1 MFFDLLN
8 ILKNLFCFT
17 GSYSNDVFPEPLS
30 VEEEEKCIK
39 GKMEGNIED
48 RNKLIE
54 HNLRLV
60 AHIIKKFDNK
70 YVDSDDLISIGTIGL
85 IKGVDTF
92 SSDKGVK
99 ITTYCA
105 RCIENEILMY
115 FRSNNRYNN
124 DISINDAV
132 GFDKDGNEIAIMD
145 VLKTPNPDFVSDIDL
160 KDNIE
165 LLKKYINITKS
176 EKKYNNGYIY
186 SYTFP
191 NGSSLYYTFVDKIY
205 FFSENVKAIETAIN
219 NINTKNILNEMT
231 KKIDDYNPNYIFTIQ
246 LEKANRILKYFNV
259 PLRNW
264 SYPNNLVIGSSVN
277 SNYTHINISFDANFR
292 KLKNNQ

>member
-1 MFFDLLN
+1 MFFNLLD

-48 RNKLIE
+48 RNRLIE

-165 LLKKYINITKS
+165 LLKKYINVLTPREREILIRRYGLNNQDEETQKTISKKLGISRSYVSRIEKRALTK
-176 EKKYNNGYIY
+176 
-186 SYTFP
+186 
-191 NGSSLYYTFVDKIY
+191 
-205 FFSENVKAIETAIN
+205 
-219 NINTKNILNEMT
+219 ILREF
-231 KKIDDYNPNYIFTIQ
+231 I
-246 LEKANRILKYFNV
+246 
-259 PLRNW
+259 
-264 SYPNNLVIGSSVN
+264 
-277 SNYTHINISFDANFR
+277 
-292 KLKNNQ
+292 KNNKYDK